1 MDFEI
6 DDMSLPDLLK
16 YVKRRKN
23 QITTEQLN
31 SMLEGASEEQ
41 RGIFFGCVISEVNSL
56 CSAVN
61 ERLQAFDKTIQESTV
76 DGKELY
82 DVTEANIRLWAGTR
96 IMQAVLVSCIPVFEM
111 AVKYSEEKDIER
123 KDDERYH

>member
-23 QITTEQLN
+23 QMTTEIIN
-31 SMLEGASEEQ
+31 KMLEGASEKQ

-56 CSAVN
+56 CSEVN
-61 ERLQAFDKTIQESTV
+61 ERLQAFDKTIQESKV
-76 DGKELY
+76 DGEEIY
-82 DVTEANIRLWAGTR
+82 DVTEAKLRLWAGTR
-96 IMQAVLVSCIPVFEM
+96 IMQAILVSCIPVFEM